1 MCLLSRSIDRSGVA
15 VVGTVAV
22 ADPVAVVV
30 PDPASAAVANTVV
43 ASGVS
48 ALTRL
53 PVAVR
58 VVAVAVSGVP
68 PAKLF
73 VPLCPVVAVAVVVVA
88 VAVAAPAA
96 AAAAVL
102 PLPAVVAAA
111 AAEAAA
117 AVFVVSVPTS

>member
-96 AAAAVL
+96 AAAVL